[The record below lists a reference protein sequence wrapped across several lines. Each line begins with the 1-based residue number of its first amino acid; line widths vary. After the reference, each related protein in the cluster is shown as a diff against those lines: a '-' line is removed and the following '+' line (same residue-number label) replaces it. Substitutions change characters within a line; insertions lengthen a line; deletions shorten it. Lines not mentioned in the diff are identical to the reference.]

1 MIWESNEEVAKI
13 KDKYTVTILHHN
25 CERSAANNKKL
36 PTNACI
42 DHYLDMKKG
51 EEHYSDHYDIVMGS
65 KVNIFDCY
73 YDKIGSKHLKAIG
86 FCGGTISPGNFDTK
100 AYLASS
106 K

>member
-42 DHYLDMKKG
+42 VHYLAMAKG
-51 EEHYSDHYDIVMGS
+51 EEHYSDHYDIVLGS

-73 YDKIGSKHLKAIG
+73 YDKLGSKHLKAIG

-100 AYLASS
+100 AYLAAS

>member
-42 DHYLDMKKG
+42 VHYLDMKKG

-73 YDKIGSKHLKAIG
+73 YDKIGSKHLKGIG